1 MWGVSFDLWT
11 LCGVLCGVICE
22 CGLILC
28 GVLCVGAL
36 CGVIRGDAVLW
47 RCSVCGG

>member
-1 MWGVSFDLWT
+1 MWGVIFDLWT
-11 LCGVLCGVICE
+11 LCGVLCGIICE

-28 GVLCVGAL
+28 GVLCVEAL
-36 CGVIRGDAVLW
+36 CGVIRGDTVLW